1 MDKKIDNKEYEHVLK
16 VWDIFKIEKMKN
28 YHNFHLKCDVLLL
41 ASVFEKFRNSSLKI
55 IDYAQVIV

>member
-28 YHNFHLKCDVLLL
+28 YHNFHLKM
-41 ASVFEKFRNSSLKI
+41 
-55 IDYAQVIV
+55 

>member
-16 VWDIFKIEKMKN
+16 VWDTFKIEKMKN

-41 ASVFEKFRNSSLKI
+41 ANVFEKFRNSSLKI